1 MDDIFTRAALDAI
14 LCDDGLTAAQRAEQ
28 LMALYRQ
35 ARQAAEAAP
44 MNEATSAQ
52 RPAPS
57 HPSAPAHGA
66 ATAQKAISSHPPA
79 PAHEATPSHPPAP
92 AHEATPAQR
101 PAPDPRDSAEYRA
114 LEDAF
119 AAYRA
124 MQEAR
129 EDQTFAAVKP
139 KFFETVYAMLDLGEG
154 ADSTQAQLE
163 RIRGEYEEY
172 FLPAPPAKP
181 PVFGAATHGSMP
193 LNRPAPADEFMRTWG
208 FGGSAAHA

>member
-44 MNEATSAQ
+44 ANGVAM
-52 RPAPS
+52 
-57 HPSAPAHGA
+57 
-66 ATAQKAISSHPPA
+66 AQKAISSHPPA
-79 PAHEATPSHPPAP
+79 PANGAAT
-92 AHEATPAQR
+92 AQK

-163 RIRGEYEEY
+163 RIRGQYEEY